1 MGLSKQ
7 AMAEIES
14 LAVGGGESGISL
26 SKQQTTPGVGHLI
39 VSLGGSGADMCRE
52 AKGLINQNCSSDE
65 DKHKIPERVAY
76 VAFDTAANEKDKVSS
91 RSTGQVKLTDDE
103 LTILSDGMLGTLLDP
118 STREFNKSTYPWI
131 YRWLDTGIPALVGQN
146 GAGGI
151 RQAGRAMLFLE
162 IGKVV
167 DKIRTAI
174 TNLITGTNVESLNVY
189 ILSGVSGG
197 TGSGT
202 FLDMAYIVRQVA
214 NEVIGAG
221 TFKKTNIRILGYLI
235 MPDVNLLN
243 ADSKS
248 RPVILRNAGAALQEL
263 DHAMRLQ
270 EIGDY
275 YDCQYSNTMTVK
287 TDKRPFDYVHLISA
301 KPKGAS
307 MPDNPYQHCLDTVAG
322 SILCFVSS
330 QKKTGGKTEG
340 GEKADNKF
348 PVDSYY
354 SNITQMQNTAKATST
369 YKERSNC
376 YISVGYDCWEIP
388 ADRLVKYIFTLMFS
402 KVNDLFNNEPT
413 QNDAYNLL
421 DNLGLGCDQ
430 KIMDFLGNMTPP
442 LIPNQ
447 YSAKQLFG
455 REAMEL
461 SEYLPFA
468 DWRRE
473 VNKLFTSYMNEF
485 AGNLQKELQQTFKNP
500 EKGPIWTNH
509 IVVSGTN
516 ARIEALDRLVSE
528 EKHKAM
534 SYRTAAQST
543 ADACIQNINRMRS
556 SYKQN
561 ASAKKCQEYIAAWN
575 SYFRANMEVYCYDL
589 LIGTEDALR
598 SVDSNLTVGF
608 YDYALNKA
616 AVLNNRWLDVTQ
628 QVLEELKNI
637 VQRNTDE
644 FRKASVRE
652 TGHGFAW
659 NAGEIPNLDK
669 AIGDIIAKNGIDQSQ
684 IMQNFLNQLL
694 GKADEWAQSVD
705 VRKFIEEFLEQQA
718 QSVLNVSL
726 EGLLSSCFDE
736 SKPLAESIQKD
747 LMPYMIKNAK
757 PLFDGDQDLS
767 FAGNITIPAGCAQ
780 IEKGVK
786 GYIGGRSDFT
796 LSTSYLRNRI
806 SVICTSVGLSLHD
819 YTLYE
824 KCEQQISL
832 DPNAR
837 GLFLNQGEEGFVGT
851 VNYMKM
857 PLPFVIPTR
866 KRAVLGPAPDRFARF
881 ERDLLEEFRQMR
893 KDRYPFL
900 KFEKTSDQQD
910 YNLYI
915 NLSVGLNQ
923 SGFYN
928 MTREDKYRNYK
939 DELDSDKLREL
950 IEKLKE
956 IRYNTGLPETTGLP
970 KRLVVCENILSAAT
984 QEMKDRY
991 HDVRPDQEEKIKEEV
1006 AWEVVEWYYVS
1017 SYSFYMKAKE
1027 EKAKY
1032 DEIEK
1037 KIEELES
1044 ILDQLEARPERCAVM
1059 AKMLAVNVLTYDPKY
1074 FRFVY
1079 ELNGEQVELLNIEP
1093 AFIKVKEMK
1102 LFEELERLRNGN
1114 PVEQELYKELE
1125 GRTEDSFDSVVD
1137 SAYEKAFDER
1147 GADGKYPASAKNVR
1161 IVIDLYKKLEKVSK
1175 EAEQKKRLIENA
1187 LAVRNPRITKT
1198 ENAQTR
1204 EFYTVYSEGI
1214 TDEFKEGRL
1223 AGRTTQLGIVNMKG
1237 ELLPESEI
1245 FGGGEPTGWTC
1256 SKGHKGNTGGFCSVC
1271 GEPKSKPEESWDCP
1285 KCGKKGIK
1293 ANFCDVCGTKKPV
1306 HIVPSGEWVCT
1317 KCGQTGNTG
1326 NFCSVCG
1333 EPKPEEGWTCSKG
1346 HKGNKGNFCSVC
1358 GEPKSKPEEGWDC
1371 PQCGK
1376 KGIKGNFCDVCGM
1389 KKPVKMAA
1397 PSGEWICTE
1406 CGQTGNTGNF
1416 CAKCGSK
1423 RP

>member
-1 MGLSKQ
+1 MSILKQ
-7 AMAEIES
+7 P
-14 LAVGGGESGISL
+14 
-26 SKQQTTPGVGHLI
+26 QQGRRRHLFI
-39 VSLGGSGADMCRE
+39 SLGGSGADMLRE
-52 AKGLINQNCSSDE
+52 VKGLINQNCCADE

-91 RSTGQVKLTDDE
+91 RSTGQIKLTDDE

-118 STREFNKSTYPWI
+118 SALEFNKSTYPWI
-131 YRWLDTGIPALVGQN
+131 YRWLDTGIPALDGQN

-151 RQAGRAMLFLE
+151 RQAGRAMLFME

-221 TFKKTNIRILGYLI
+221 TFKKTNIRILGYLV

-243 ADSKS
+243 ADSKT
-248 RPVILRNAGAALQEL
+248 RPVVLRNAGAALQEL

-322 SILCFVSS
+322 SIRCFVSS
-330 QKKTGGKTEG
+330 QKKT
-340 GEKADNKF
+340 DSY
-348 PVDSYY
+348 SYY
-354 SNITQMQNTAKATST
+354 SNITNMQTVAKATST

-388 ADRLVKYIFTLMFS
+388 ADRVIKSIFTRLFS
-402 KVNDLFNNEPT
+402 KV
-413 QNDAYNLL
+413 
-421 DNLGLGCDQ
+421 G
-430 KIMDFLGNMTPP
+430 
-442 LIPNQ
+442 
-447 YSAKQLFG
+447 LFG

-598 SVDSNLTVGF
+598 SVDSNLTTGF
-608 YDYALNKA
+608 YDSALNKA

-939 DELDSDKLREL
+939 DELDLDKLREL

-1037 KIEELES
+1037 KIEELEAV
-1044 ILDQLEARPERCAVM
+1044 LDQLEARPERCAVM
-1059 AKMLAVNVLTYDPKY
+1059 AKMLAVNVLTYEPEY

-1079 ELNGEQVELLNIEP
+1079 ELNGEKVELLVVEP

-1114 PVEQELYKELE
+1114 PIEQELYKELE

-1161 IVIDLYKKLEKVSK
+1161 IVFDLYKKLEKVGK
-1175 EAEQKKRLIENA
+1175 EAEQKKQMIENA

-1214 TDEFKEGRL
+1214 TDEFREGRL

-1245 FGGGEPTGWTC
+1245 FRGGPVRLHRHL
-1256 SKGHKGNTGGFCSVC
+1256 SRQAGHAARA
-1271 GEPKSKPEESWDCP
+1271 
-1285 KCGKKGIK
+1285 IK
-1293 ANFCDVCGTKKPV
+1293 AIPAT
-1306 HIVPSGEWVCT
+1306 S
-1317 KCGQTGNTG
+1317 
-1326 NFCSVCG
+1326 
-1333 EPKPEEGWTCSKG
+1333 
-1346 HKGNKGNFCSVC
+1346 
-1358 GEPKSKPEEGWDC
+1358 
-1371 PQCGK
+1371 
-1376 KGIKGNFCDVCGM
+1376 
-1389 KKPVKMAA
+1389 A
-1397 PSGEWICTE
+1397 PSAVSPRISRKKAGHAARAIKAIKATS
-1406 CGQTGNTGNF
+1406 
-1416 CAKCGSK
+1416 APSAVSP
-1423 RP
+1423 RIS

>member
-1 MGLSKQ
+1 MALSKQ

-14 LAVGGGESGISL
+14 LAVDGGESGISL
-26 SKQQTTPGVGHLI
+26 SKQQTTPGVGHLL
-39 VSLGGSGADMCRE
+39 VSLGGSGADMIRT
-52 AKGLINQNCSSDE
+52 AKGLINQNCSADE
-65 DKHKIPERVAY
+65 DKHRIPERVAY
-76 VAFDTAANEKDKVSS
+76 IAFDTDNNEKNKVSS
-91 RSTGQVKLTDDE
+91 KATGQVKLTDDE
-103 LTILSDGMLGTLLDP
+103 LTILPDGMLGTLLDP
-118 STREFNKSTYPWI
+118 STREYNKSTYPWI
-131 YRWLDTGIPALVGQN
+131 YRWLDTGIPPLVGGN
-146 GAGGI
+146 GAGGV

-162 IGKVV
+162 IGKVI
-167 DKIRTAI
+167 DKITTAI

-189 ILSGVSGG
+189 ILSGISGG

-243 ADSKS
+243 ADSKTK
-248 RPVILRNAGAALQEL
+248 PVILKNAGAALQEL

-275 YDCQYSNTMTVK
+275 YVCQYSKTMTVN

-301 KPKGAS
+301 KAKGAS
-307 MPDNPYQHCLDTVAG
+307 MPDEPYQHCLDTVAG

-330 QKKTGGKTEG
+330 QKKSGDKTGA
-340 GEKADNKF
+340 GEKADSQF

-354 SNITQMQNTAKATST
+354 SNITNMQSTAKTTST

-376 YISVGYDCWEIP
+376 YISIGYDCWEIP

-402 KVNDLFNNEPT
+402 KVNDLFKNEPT

-421 DNLGLGCDQ
+421 DNMGLSVDQ

-442 LIPNQ
+442 LNPTQ
-447 YSAKQLFG
+447 YTGKQLFG
-455 REAMEL
+455 REALEL

-473 VNKLFTSYMNEF
+473 VSKLFNDYRESFEE
-485 AGNLQKELQQTFKNP
+485 NLKKELQQSFKNP

-509 IVVSGTN
+509 VVVSGTS
-516 ARIEALDRLVSE
+516 AQIDALDRLITE
-528 EKHKAM
+528 EKRKAM
-534 SYRTAAQST
+534 SYRTSAQST
-543 ADACIQNINRMRS
+543 ADACIQNINRMRAA
-556 SYKQN
+556 YKAN
-561 ASAKKCQEYIAAWN
+561 SNAKKCQEYIAAWN

-598 SVDSNLTVGF
+598 SVDSTLQFGF
-608 YDYALNKA
+608 YDDALNKA
-616 AVLNNRWLDVTQ
+616 ARLNNRWLDITK
-628 QVLEELKNI
+628 QVLEELKGI

-644 FRKASVRE
+644 FRRVSVHD
-652 TGHGFAW
+652 TGHGFTW
-659 NAGEIPNLDK
+659 SAGEIPNLDK
-669 AIGDIIAKNGIDQSQ
+669 AIGDIISKNGIDQEL
-684 IMQNFLNQLL
+684 IMQKFLNQLL
-694 GKADEWAQSVD
+694 GKADEWSQSVD

-726 EGLLSSCFDE
+726 EGLLMSCFDE
-736 SKPLAESIQKD
+736 SKPLAVSIRND
-747 LMPYMIKNAK
+747 LMPYMIKKAK

-786 GYIGGRSDFT
+786 DYIGGRSEFT

-806 SVICTSVGLSLHD
+806 SVICTTVGLSLHD

-851 VNYMKM
+851 INHMKM
-857 PLPFVIPTR
+857 PLPFIIPTR

-881 ERDLLEEFRQMR
+881 EKDLLTEFRQMR

-900 KFEKTSDQQD
+900 KFEKTSDLQD
-910 YNLYI
+910 YDLYI

-923 SGFYN
+923 SDFYN
-928 MTREDKYRNYK
+928 MTREEKYRNYK
-939 DELDSDKLREL
+939 DELDADKLRDL

-956 IRYNTGLPETTGLP
+956 IRYNTGLPETGGLP
-970 KRLVVCENILSAAT
+970 KRLIVCQNILSSAT

-991 HDVRPDQEEKIKEEV
+991 HDVRPEEEEKIKEEV
-1006 AWEVVEWYYVS
+1006 AWEVAEWYYVS
-1017 SYSFYMKAKE
+1017 AYSFYMKAKE

-1037 KIEELES
+1037 KIEELEG

-1059 AKMLAVNVLTYDPKY
+1059 AKMLAVDVITYDPKY
-1074 FRFVY
+1074 FRYVY
-1079 ELNGEQVELLNIEP
+1079 ELNGQDVELLSVEP
-1093 AFIKVKEMK
+1093 AFVKVREMV

-1114 PVEQELYKELE
+1114 PIEQELYKELE
-1125 GRTEDSFDSVVD
+1125 GRAEDQFDKIVD
-1137 SAYEKAFDER
+1137 EAYEKAYDER
-1147 GADGKYPASAKNVR
+1147 KADGRYPADAKNVK
-1161 IVIDLYKKLEKVSK
+1161 IVIDLYNKLGKVK
-1175 EAEQKKRLIENA
+1175 GEAEQKMKLIQNA

-1204 EFYTVYSEGI
+1204 EFYTVYYEGI
-1214 TDEFKEGRL
+1214 EGEMREGRL
-1223 AGRTTQLGIVNMKG
+1223 AGRTLQLGITDPQG
-1237 ELLPESEI
+1237 RLLSKEKIFEGSPEAAPQ
-1245 FGGGEPTGWTC
+1245 PTPVRGAAAPTDGWTC
-1256 SKGHKGNTGGFCSVC
+1256 SKGH
-1271 GEPKSKPEESWDCP
+1271 
-1285 KCGKKGIK
+1285 
-1293 ANFCDVCGTKKPV
+1293 A
-1306 HIVPSGEWVCT
+1306 
-1317 KCGQTGNTG
+1317 GNTG

-1333 EPKPEEGWTCSKG
+1333 EPKPVAGWTCPNG
-1346 HKGNKGNFCSVC
+1346 HTGNTGNFCAVCGAPKDPEPEQAAAWTCSNGHAGNTGNFCAVC
-1358 GEPKSKPEEGWDC
+1358 GEKRPETKTSWDC
-1371 PQCGK
+1371 PQCGN
-1376 KGIKGNFCDVCGM
+1376 KGIEGNFCIICGC
-1389 KKPVKMAA
+1389 KKPVKMEA
-1397 PSGEWICTE
+1397 PSGAWICTQ

-1423 RP
+1423 KP

>member
-1 MGLSKQ
+1 MALSRQIIEDIQSFAIDNDSALGMSIMKQ
-7 AMAEIES
+7 P
-14 LAVGGGESGISL
+14 
-26 SKQQTTPGVGHLI
+26 TTEKEAHLFI
-39 VSLGGSGADMCRE
+39 SLGGSGADMLRE
-52 AKGLINQNCSSDE
+52 VKGLINLNHCADH
-65 DKHKIPERVAY
+65 DKHMPPERVAY
-76 VAFDTAANEKDKVSS
+76 LAFDSDRTQRDRNSGKA
-91 RSTGQVKLTDDE
+91 TGWVKLTDDE
-103 LTILSDGMLGTLLDP
+103 LTILPGGMLETLLDP
-118 STREFNKSTYPWI
+118 STREFNKATYPWI
-131 YRWLDTGIPALVGQN
+131 YRWLDTGIPLLLEEGSLHRS
-146 GAGGI
+146 GI
-151 RQAGRAMLFLE
+151 RQVGRVMLFLE
-162 IGKVV
+162 IEKVV

-275 YDCQYSNTMTVK
+275 YECQYSNTMTVK

-330 QKKTGGKTEG
+330 QKKI
-340 GEKADNKF
+340 
-348 PVDSYY
+348 DSYY
-354 SNITQMQNTAKATST
+354 SNITNMQTVAKATSI

-376 YISVGYDCWEIP
+376 YSSVGYDCWEIP
-388 ADRLVKYIFTLMFS
+388 VDRVIKSIFTRLYS
-402 KVNDLFNNEPT
+402 TVGELVENEPT
-413 QNDAYNLL
+413 QDDAWNLF
-421 DNLGLGCDQ
+421 NELGLGYDQ
-430 KIMDFLGNMTPP
+430 IIESLLENMAPP
-442 LIPNQ
+442 LDPTQ
-447 YSAKQLFG
+447 YTNKQLFG
-455 REAMEL
+455 KGALDL
-461 SEYLPFA
+461 SEYLPFSDMQEEINKRYLSYCNA
-468 DWRRE
+468 FESMCGKTLHRTFIDTARGPFWTGHVMISGASVGIDALDNLIIGEKHRAEAYRAEVLAKAVACLKDINRRPDFYRLIAGDKKRRE
-473 VNKLFTSYMNEF
+473 
-485 AGNLQKELQQTFKNP
+485 
-500 EKGPIWTNH
+500 
-509 IVVSGTN
+509 
-516 ARIEALDRLVSE
+516 
-528 EKHKAM
+528 
-534 SYRTAAQST
+534 
-543 ADACIQNINRMRS
+543 
-556 SYKQN
+556 
-561 ASAKKCQEYIAAWN
+561 YIDAWN
-575 SYFRANMEVYCYDL
+575 RYFRTELEVHCLDL

-598 SVDSNLTVGF
+598 SDDSNLTAGF

-616 AVLNNRWLDVTQ
+616 AELNNRWLDVTL
-628 QVLEELKNI
+628 QVLEELNNTL
-637 VQRNTDE
+637 QRNTDE
-644 FRKASVRE
+644 FRKASVQGA
-652 TGHGFAW
+652 GHVFAW

-669 AIGDIIAKNGIDQSQ
+669 TIGDIIAKNGIDQSQ

-736 SKPLAESIQKD
+736 SKPLAESIRKD

-915 NLSVGLNQ
+915 NLSVGLDQ

-928 MTREDKYRNYK
+928 MTREDEYRNYRE
-939 DELDSDKLREL
+939 ELDLDKLWYL

-1006 AWEVVEWYYVS
+1006 AWEVAEWYYVS

-1037 KIEELES
+1037 KIEELEA
-1044 ILDQLEARPERCAVM
+1044 ILYQPEARHERCAVM
-1059 AKMLAVNVLTYDPKY
+1059 AKMLAVNVLTYDPEN

-1079 ELNGEQVELLNIEP
+1079 ELNGEQVELLAVEP
-1093 AFIKVKEMK
+1093 VFIKVKEMK
-1102 LFEELERLRNGN
+1102 LYEELERLRNGN
-1114 PVEQELYKELE
+1114 PIEQELYKALE

-1161 IVIDLYKKLEKVSK
+1161 IVFDLYKKLERVGK
-1175 EAEQKKRLIENA
+1175 EAEQKKQMIENA

-1198 ENAQTR
+1198 ENAKTR
-1204 EFYTVYSEGI
+1204 KFYTVYSEGI
-1214 TDEFKEGRL
+1214 TGEFKEGRL
-1223 AGRTTQLGIVNMKG
+1223 AGKTTQLGIVNMKG

-1245 FGGGEPTGWTC
+1245 FGGGPVPTPTPTSPPMQTGWTC
-1256 SKGHKGNTGGFCSVC
+1256 SRGHKGNTGNFCPVCGEPMPGVGWTCSNGHRGNTGNFCCVC
-1271 GEPKSKPEESWDCP
+1271 GEPKSEES
-1285 KCGKKGIK
+1285 
-1293 ANFCDVCGTKKPV
+1293 
-1306 HIVPSGEWVCT
+1306 
-1317 KCGQTGNTG
+1317 
-1326 NFCSVCG
+1326 
-1333 EPKPEEGWTCSKG
+1333 
-1346 HKGNKGNFCSVC
+1346 
-1358 GEPKSKPEEGWDC
+1358 WDC

-1376 KGIKGNFCDVCGM
+1376 KGIKGNFCDVCGT

-1406 CGQTGNTGNF
+1406 CGKTGNTGIF
-1416 CAKCGSK
+1416 CYRCGSK